1 MKTNVG
7 SADRVIR
14 VVAGL
19 VLLCLLLLVEG
30 NARWWGLIGL
40 LPLTTGLVGW
50 CAMYKAL
57 GIDTLQ
63 KGHDAPRA
71 PHGST

>member
-19 VLLCLLLLVEG
+19 VLLSLVFLLEG

-57 GIDTLQ
+57 GLDTSPREP
-63 KGHDAPRA
+63 HAPSMR
-71 PHGST
+71 